1 MKRVIEV
8 LILLI
13 NTVYLVTT
21 TALCFEAY
29 YIIPKQEENLELELF
44 LKAIFNYANSELQVA
59 ATIYTRVVLP
69 VGIWFSLLP
78 VKNTKGTNFL
88 FLIDREEFFS
98 SMQHTATEFT

>member
-1 MKRVIEV
+1 MKRVINRN
-8 LILLI
+8 I
-13 NTVYLVTT
+13 NITNKHYLVTT

-69 VGIWFSLLP
+69 VGIWFLAAASQEYQRYQLP
-78 VKNTKGTNFL
+78 IF
-88 FLIDREEFFS
+88 D
-98 SMQHTATEFT
+98 